1 MAAGD
6 ELQKLLALMA
16 RLRGPSGCPWDREQT
31 MISLR
36 PFILEEAY
44 ELVEA
49 VGSGETEAIREELGD
64 LLLEVVFVNQIAAE
78 RKLFDMDEVIR
89 GIHDKLV
96 RRHPHVFETE
106 RVASADQALER
117 WDEIK
122 EREKEKRSSVLDGVP
137 KSLAALARAQKIS
150 SRAAKS
156 GFDWK
161 SAEEVKAKL
170 DEELSELNEAV
181 ASGSSAAVEEEMGDI
196 LFALVNLARHL
207 DVDAEVA
214 LSAAIEK
221 FSERF
226 RFLEGALQAQGRS
239 VKDAG
244 MEELDRLWEEAKNQ
258 TQRRKDAKT
267 QRKKEEQEEQERQEG
282 QEH

>member
-1 MAAGD
+1 MAVGD
-6 ELQKLLALMA
+6 ELEKLLLLMA
-16 RLRGPSGCPWDREQT
+16 RLRGPEGCPWDREQT
-31 MISLR
+31 MSSLR

-49 VGSGETEAIREELGD
+49 INGGETESIREELGD

-78 RKLFDMDEVIR
+78 RKLFGMDEVIR

-106 RVASADQALER
+106 RVSTADRALER
-117 WDEIK
+117 WEEIK
-122 EREKEKRSSVLDGVP
+122 EREKEKRGSVLDGVP
-137 KSLAALARAQKIS
+137 RSLAALARAQKIS
-150 SRAAKS
+150 SRAAKV

-161 SAEEVKAKL
+161 SAEDVKAKL
-170 DEELSELNEAV
+170 DEELVELNQAV
-181 ASGSSAAVEEEMGDI
+181 ASGSPAAVEEEMGDI

-207 DVDAEVA
+207 EVDAEVA

-226 RFLEGALQAQGRS
+226 RYLESALQTQGRAVS
-239 VKDAG
+239 DTG
-244 MEELDRLWEEAKNQ
+244 MEELDRLWEEAKIE
-258 TQRRKDAKT
+258 RKGT
-267 QRKKEEQEEQERQEG
+267 MEQGRKEEQEG
-282 QEH
+282 QKH

>member
-6 ELQKLLALMA
+6 ELEKLLLLMA
-16 RLRGPSGCPWDREQT
+16 HLRGPEGCPWDREQT
-31 MISLR
+31 MSSLR

-49 VGSGETEAIREELGD
+49 INGGETEPIREELGD
-64 LLLEVVFVNQIAAE
+64 LLLEVVFVNEIAAE
-78 RKLFDMDEVIR
+78 QKLFGMDEVIR

-106 RVASADQALER
+106 RVSSPGKALER
-117 WDEIK
+117 WEEIK
-122 EREKEKRSSVLDGVP
+122 EREKEKKDSVLEGVP
-137 KSLAALARAQKIS
+137 RSLAALARAQKIS
-150 SRAAKS
+150 SRAAKV

-161 SAEEVKAKL
+161 SADEVKAKL
-170 DEELSELNEAV
+170 DEEMEELNEAV
-181 ASGSSAAVEEEMGDI
+181 ASGSSAAVEEEIGDI

-207 DVDAEVA
+207 EVDAEVA

-226 RFLEGALQAQGRS
+226 KYLERELQTQGRS
-239 VKDAG
+239 ASDAD
-244 MEELDRLWEEAKNQ
+244 MEELNQLWEKAKRMIFQ
-258 TQRRKDAKT
+258 RKGAKAQRRK
-267 QRKKEEQEEQERQEG
+267 EENPMQG
-282 QEH
+282 G

>member
-6 ELQKLLALMA
+6 ELEKLLLLMA
-16 RLRGPSGCPWDREQT
+16 RLRGPEGCPWDREQT
-31 MISLR
+31 MSALR

-49 VGSGETEAIREELGD
+49 INGGETESIREELGD

-78 RKLFDMDEVIR
+78 RKLFGMDEVIR

-96 RRHPHVFETE
+96 RRHPHVFESE
-106 RVASADQALER
+106 RVSTADRALER
-117 WDEIK
+117 WEEIK
-122 EREKEKRSSVLDGVP
+122 EREKEKRGSVLDGVP
-137 KSLAALARAQKIS
+137 RSLAALARAQKIS
-150 SRAAKS
+150 SRAAKV

-170 DEELSELNEAV
+170 DEELVELNQAV
-181 ASGSSAAVEEEMGDI
+181 ASGSPAAVEEEMGDI

-207 DVDAEVA
+207 EVDAEVA

-221 FSERF
+221 FGERF
-226 RFLEGALQAQGRS
+226 RHLESALQTQGRAVS
-239 VKDAG
+239 DTG
-244 MEELDRLWEEAKNQ
+244 MEELDRLWEEAKIE
-258 TQRRKDAKT
+258 RKGT
-267 QRKKEEQEEQERQEG
+267 MEQGRKEEQEG
-282 QEH
+282 QKH

>member
-1 MAAGD
+1 MPAGD
-6 ELQKLLALMA
+6 ELRKLLQLMA
-16 RLRGPSGCPWDREQT
+16 RLRAPDGCPWDREQT
-31 MISLR
+31 LRSLR

-49 VGSGETEAIREELGD
+49 INGGETDSIREELGD
-64 LLLEVVFVNQIAAE
+64 LLLEVVFVNQIAVE
-78 RKLFDMDEVIR
+78 EKLFGMDEVIR

-106 RVASADQALER
+106 RVSSAGQALER

-122 EREKEKRSSVLDGVP
+122 RREKEKKDSVLDGVP
-137 KSLAALARAQKIS
+137 RSLAALARAQKIS
-150 SRAAKS
+150 SRAAKA

-170 DEELSELNEAV
+170 DEELEELQGAV
-181 ASGSSAAVEEEMGDI
+181 SSRSPAAVEEELGDI

-214 LSAAIEK
+214 LTGAIEK

-226 RFLEGALQAQGRS
+226 RYLENALRAQGRS
-239 VKDAG
+239 VSDAD
-244 MEELDRLWEEAKNQ
+244 MEELDHLWKEAKNR
-258 TQRRKDAKT
+258 TV
-267 QRKKEEQEEQERQEG
+267 E
-282 QEH
+282 

>member
-6 ELQKLLALMA
+6 ELERLMTLMA
-16 RLRGPSGCPWDREQT
+16 RLRGPEGCPWDRDQT
-31 MISLR
+31 MRSLR

-49 VGSGETEAIREELGD
+49 INVGETKSIREELGD

-78 RKLFDMDEVIR
+78 RKLFGMDEVIR

-106 RVASADQALER
+106 RVSTADKALER
-117 WDEIK
+117 WEQVK
-122 EREKEKRSSVLDGVP
+122 ERENEKRSSVLDGVP
-137 KSLAALARAQKIS
+137 RSLAALARAQKIS
-150 SRAAKS
+150 SRAAKA

-161 SAEEVKAKL
+161 SAEEVKAKVAEEV
-170 DEELSELNEAV
+170 EELNKAV

-221 FSERF
+221 FSKRF
-226 RFLEGALQAQGRS
+226 KYLESELQTQGRS
-239 VKDAG
+239 VNAAN
-244 MEELDRLWEEAKNQ
+244 MEELDRLWEKAKIE
-258 TQRRKDAKT
+258 RKGAKKNGT
-267 QRKKEEQEEQERQEG
+267 KACSRLGGCRP
-282 QEH
+282 

>member
-1 MAAGD
+1 MSMAAGD
-6 ELQKLLALMA
+6 ELERLMALMA
-16 RLRGPSGCPWDREQT
+16 RLRGPEGCPWDREQT
-31 MISLR
+31 MRSLR

-49 VGSGETEAIREELGD
+49 INVGDTKSIREELGD

-78 RKLFDMDEVIR
+78 RKLFGMDEVIR

-106 RVASADQALER
+106 RVSTADKALER
-117 WDEIK
+117 WEEIK
-122 EREKEKRSSVLDGVP
+122 EREKGKRSSILDRVP
-137 KSLAALARAQKIS
+137 RSLAALARAQKIS
-150 SRAAKS
+150 LRAAKA

-161 SAEEVKAKL
+161 SAEEVKAKVAEEV
-170 DEELSELNEAV
+170 EELNKAV
-181 ASGSSAAVEEEMGDI
+181 ASGSSAAVEEEIGDI

-226 RFLEGALQAQGRS
+226 RFLESALQTQGRS
-239 VKDAG
+239 VSDAG
-244 MEELDRLWEEAKNQ
+244 MEELDGLWEKAKNQ
-258 TQRRKDAKT
+258 TQRRKGAKT
-267 QRKKEEQEEQERQEG
+267 QRRKEEKEGQEG
-282 QEH
+282 QKH

>member
-1 MAAGD
+1 M
-6 ELQKLLALMA
+6 
-16 RLRGPSGCPWDREQT
+16 T
-31 MISLR
+31 SLR

-49 VGSGETEAIREELGD
+49 VGSGEAEAIREELGD
-64 LLLEVVFVNQIAAE
+64 VLLEVVFVNQIAAE

-106 RVASADQALER
+106 RVASADKALER
-117 WDEIK
+117 WEEIK

-150 SRAAKS
+150 SRAAKA

-161 SAEEVKAKL
+161 SADEVKAKL
-170 DEELSELNEAV
+170 DEELEELNQAG

-221 FSERF
+221 FGERF
-226 RFLEGALQAQGRS
+226 RYLESALKAQGRS
-239 VKDAG
+239 VSDAG
-244 MEELDRLWEEAKNQ
+244 MEELDRLWEEAK
-258 TQRRKDAKT
+258 RRNP
-267 QRKKEEQEEQERQEG
+267 RQG
-282 QEH
+282 G

>member
-6 ELQKLLALMA
+6 ELEKLLLLMA
-16 RLRGPSGCPWDREQT
+16 RLRGPEGCPWDREQT
-31 MISLR
+31 MSALR

-49 VGSGETEAIREELGD
+49 INGGETESIREELGD

-78 RKLFDMDEVIR
+78 RKLFGMDEVIR

-106 RVASADQALER
+106 RVSTADRALER
-117 WDEIK
+117 WEEIK
-122 EREKEKRSSVLDGVP
+122 EREKEKRGSVLDGVP
-137 KSLAALARAQKIS
+137 RSLAALARAQKIS
-150 SRAAKS
+150 SRAAKV

-161 SAEEVKAKL
+161 SAEDVKAKL
-170 DEELSELNEAV
+170 DEELVELNQAV
-181 ASGSSAAVEEEMGDI
+181 ASGSPAAVEEEMGDI

-207 DVDAEVA
+207 EVDAEVA

-226 RFLEGALQAQGRS
+226 RYLESALQAQGRTVS
-239 VKDAG
+239 DTG
-244 MEELDRLWEEAKNQ
+244 MEELDRLWEEAKRE
-258 TQRRKDAKT
+258 TQGKGDREMGGD
-267 QRKKEEQEEQERQEG
+267 KEIQDQDS
-282 QEH
+282 

>member
-6 ELQKLLALMA
+6 ELEKLLLLMA
-16 RLRGPSGCPWDREQT
+16 RLRGPEGCPWDREQT
-31 MISLR
+31 MSSLR

-49 VGSGETEAIREELGD
+49 INGGETESIREELGD

-78 RKLFDMDEVIR
+78 RKLFGMDEVIR

-106 RVASADQALER
+106 RVSTADRALER
-117 WDEIK
+117 WEEIK
-122 EREKEKRSSVLDGVP
+122 EREKEKRGSVLDGVP
-137 KSLAALARAQKIS
+137 RSLAALARAQKIS
-150 SRAAKS
+150 SRAAKV

-161 SAEEVKAKL
+161 SAEDVKAKL
-170 DEELSELNEAV
+170 DEELVELNQAV
-181 ASGSSAAVEEEMGDI
+181 ASGSPAAVEEEMGDI

-207 DVDAEVA
+207 EVDAEVA

-226 RFLEGALQAQGRS
+226 RYLESALQAQGRTVS
-239 VKDAG
+239 DTG
-244 MEELDRLWEEAKNQ
+244 MEELDRLWEEAKRE
-258 TQRRKDAKT
+258 TQGKGDREMGGD
-267 QRKKEEQEEQERQEG
+267 KEIQDQDS
-282 QEH
+282 

>member
-1 MAAGD
+1 MA
-6 ELQKLLALMA
+6 
-16 RLRGPSGCPWDREQT
+16 
-31 MISLR
+31 SLR

-49 VGSGETEAIREELGD
+49 IHSDAPSSIREELGD
-64 LLLEVVFVNQIAAE
+64 LLLEIVFVNQIAE
-78 RKLFDMDEVIR
+78 EGKLFEMDEVIR

-106 RVASADQALER
+106 RVSSADQALER

-137 KSLAALARAQKIS
+137 RSLAALARAQKLS
-150 SRAAKS
+150 SRAAKA

-170 DEELSELNEAV
+170 DEELKELNEAV
-181 ASGSSAAVEEEMGDI
+181 ASRNAADVEEEMGDI

-226 RFLEGALQAQGRS
+226 RHLESAIQAQGRKMND
-239 VKDAG
+239 VDID
-244 MEELDRLWEEAKNQ
+244 ELDRLWEQAKR
-258 TQRRKDAKT
+258 TLF
-267 QRKKEEQEEQERQEG
+267 QRKGAKDRG
-282 QEH
+282 RKGKKS

>member
-1 MAAGD
+1 MAGGD
-6 ELQKLLALMA
+6 ELERLMALMG
-16 RLRGPSGCPWDREQT
+16 RLRAPEGCPWDREQT
-31 MISLR
+31 LRSLR

-49 VGSGETEAIREELGD
+49 INGGETESIREELGD

-78 RKLFDMDEVIR
+78 RNLFGMDEVIR

-106 RVASADQALER
+106 RVSTADKALER
-117 WDEIK
+117 WEESK

-137 KSLAALARAQKIS
+137 RSLAALARAQKIS
-150 SRAAKS
+150 SRAAKA

-161 SAEEVKAKL
+161 SAEEVKAKFGEEV
-170 DEELSELNEAV
+170 EELNKALASE
-181 ASGSSAAVEEEMGDI
+181 SIAAVEEEMGDI

-207 DVDAEVA
+207 DVDAEIA
-214 LSAAIEK
+214 LSGAIEK

-226 RFLEGALQAQGRS
+226 RCIERELQSQGRS
-239 VKDAG
+239 VNDAD
-244 MEELDRLWEEAKNQ
+244 MTELDHLWEKAKSR
-258 TQRRKDAKT
+258 TRR
-267 QRKKEEQEEQERQEG
+267 R
-282 QEH
+282 

>member
-1 MAAGD
+1 MSMAAGD
-6 ELQKLLALMA
+6 ELERLMALMA
-16 RLRGPSGCPWDREQT
+16 RLRGLEGCPWDRDQT
-31 MISLR
+31 MRSLR

-49 VGSGETEAIREELGD
+49 INGGETKSIREELGD

-78 RKLFDMDEVIR
+78 RKLFGMDEVIR

-106 RVASADQALER
+106 RVSTADKALER
-117 WDEIK
+117 WEQVK
-122 EREKEKRSSVLDGVP
+122 ERENEKRSSVLDGVP
-137 KSLAALARAQKIS
+137 RSLAALARAQKIS
-150 SRAAKS
+150 FRAAKA

-161 SAEEVKAKL
+161 SAEEVKAKVAEEV
-170 DEELSELNEAV
+170 EELNKAV

-221 FSERF
+221 FSKRF
-226 RFLEGALQAQGRS
+226 KYLESELQTQGRS
-239 VKDAG
+239 VNDAN
-244 MEELDRLWEEAKNQ
+244 MEELDRLWEKAKIE
-258 TQRRKDAKT
+258 RKGAME
-267 QRKKEEQEEQERQEG
+267 QGRKEERD
-282 QEH
+282 

>member
-6 ELQKLLALMA
+6 ELEKLLLLMA
-16 RLRGPSGCPWDREQT
+16 RLRGPEGCPWDREQT
-31 MISLR
+31 MSSLR

-49 VGSGETEAIREELGD
+49 INGGETESIREELGD
-64 LLLEVVFVNQIAAE
+64 LLLEIVFVNQIAAE
-78 RKLFDMDEVIR
+78 RKTFGMDEVIR

-106 RVASADQALER
+106 RVSSADRALER
-117 WDEIK
+117 WEEIK
-122 EREKEKRSSVLDGVP
+122 EREKEKKDSVLDGVP
-137 KSLAALARAQKIS
+137 RSLAALARAQKIAT
-150 SRAAKS
+150 RAARA

-161 SAEEVKAKL
+161 SADEVRAKL
-170 DEELSELNEAV
+170 DEELEELNEAV
-181 ASGSSAAVEEEMGDI
+181 ASGSSAAVEEEMGDV

-226 RFLEGALQAQGRS
+226 KYLESALQTQGRS
-239 VKDAG
+239 VSDAD
-244 MEELDRLWEEAKNQ
+244 MEELDLLWENAKNQ
-258 TQRRKDAKT
+258 TQRRKGAKT
-267 QRKKEEQEEQERQEG
+267 QRREEEKT
-282 QEH
+282 